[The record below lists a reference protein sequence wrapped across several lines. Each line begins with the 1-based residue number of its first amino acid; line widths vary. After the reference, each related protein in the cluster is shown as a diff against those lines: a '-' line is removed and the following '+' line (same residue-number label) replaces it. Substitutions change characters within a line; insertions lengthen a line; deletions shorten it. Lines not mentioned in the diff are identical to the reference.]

1 VTVAVREVEETSGDD
16 AYPSAGGAD
25 LVNVPLWVWATTI
38 LGLLAVLALDLFV
51 VGRNPHRVTLR
62 EAAVWV
68 AATAVLALAFGLGLS
83 RFSGPVY
90 GGQFFAGWITEYSLS
105 VDNLFVFVIVMTRF
119 RVPEEYR
126 HRALMFGVV
135 LALAL
140 RGVFIGLGSAV
151 VSRFDWVFYVFGAF
165 LVVTAVKLATG
176 HDGPGGGGSR
186 GENGFVR
193 LARRLYPTTDSFH
206 GTALTARVAGR
217 RALTPM
223 FLVILALGATDL
235 LFALDSI
242 PAVFGLTREPYLV
255 FAANLFALL
264 GLRQLYFLI
273 GGLLDRLVYL
283 SAGLS
288 FILGFIG
295 VKMIL
300 EALHASGVEHVGPV
314 PVPLVPIPVSLG
326 VIVATLAV
334 TTVLSLTVGAVRRP
348 RGRREC
354 EEGL

>member
-1 VTVAVREVEETSGDD
+1 VEETSGDD
-16 AYPSAGGAD
+16 AYPSAGG
-25 LVNVPLWVWATTI
+25 VVPVHVPLWIWATTI
-38 LGLLAVLALDLFV
+38 LGLLVVLALDLFV

-62 EAAVWV
+62 EAGVWV
-68 AATAVLALAFGLGLS
+68 AATAALAVAFGLGLS
-83 RFSGPVY
+83 KLSGPAY

-105 VDNLFVFVIVMTRF
+105 VDNLFVFVIIMARF

-126 HRALMFGVV
+126 HRALMFGVL

-165 LVVTAVKLATG
+165 LVYTAVKLATG
-176 HDGPGGGGSR
+176 HESPGGGAGQRRESR
-186 GENGFVR
+186 FVR
-193 LARRLYPTTDSFH
+193 LVRSLYPTTDAFH
-206 GTALTARVAGR
+206 GTALTARVGAR

-300 EALHASGVEHVGPV
+300 EALHASGVERLGPV
-314 PVPLVPIPVSLG
+314 PVPVVPIPVSLG

-334 TTVLSLTVGAVRRP
+334 TTVLSLTVGAARRARQQ
-348 RGRREC
+348 RGC
-354 EEGL
+354 GEGL